1 LDISSRLPSRDKII
15 PVYAVIVVM
24 VYTWT
29 ILRYYY
35 NIPAWLG
42 FLNLGDLLG
51 IYAYSTATNFLE
63 SLVVLAGI
71 ILFSM
76 VLPRRLFLDAF
87 VARGSALA
95 ILVLALMMTIAE
107 QFNTKQFYPAE
118 LIRWT
123 PAIMAAILVVVYFLG
138 NVVFLRKAIEFIAD
152 RAIIFLY
159 ITIPVSVLAIL
170 VVLLR
175 NLL

>member
-24 VYTWT
+24 VYSWT

-63 SLVVLAGI
+63 SLAVLAGI
-71 ILFSM
+71 VLFSA

-95 ILVLALMMTIAE
+95 ILVLAWMMILAG

-123 PAIMAAILVVVYFLG
+123 PAILAAILAAVYFLG
-138 NVVFLRKAIEFIAD
+138 AVAFLRKAVEFAAD
-152 RAIIFLY
+152 RAIVFLY
-159 ITIPVSVLAIL
+159 ITIPVSLLSIL
-170 VVLLR
+170 IVLLR
-175 NLL
+175 NVV